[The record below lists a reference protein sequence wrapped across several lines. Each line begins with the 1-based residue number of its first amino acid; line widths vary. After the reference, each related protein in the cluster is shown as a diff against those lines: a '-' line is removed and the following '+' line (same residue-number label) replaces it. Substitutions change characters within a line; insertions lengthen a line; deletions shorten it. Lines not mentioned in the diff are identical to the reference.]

1 MNVAARPRIAYDSV
15 GQGDPAFLFLPGW
28 CVNRSFF
35 GPVLEP
41 ASRKRRALSL
51 DWRGHGGSER
61 PGEDYTT
68 EDLVADAL
76 QVIDDAGID
85 RVIPVAQA
93 HAGWMALELRRRLGP
108 ERVPGLVLMSW
119 MVLGPPPEFGEALAG
134 LRDPGRWEAVRDGL
148 LTRWTGVS
156 DDPAIHRQ
164 AEEMRAYGF
173 DTWARA
179 GREIGASFEREGT
192 PLAALE
198 RLDPPARVLHIY
210 AQPADESFL
219 SAQQAYAAD
228 RHWFRVKRVE
238 GSTHFPTLEAPDAVA
253 DALEAFASEVASVV
267 ASR

>member
-28 CVNRSFF
+28 CVNRSLFASI
-35 GPVLEP
+35 LEP
-41 ASRKRRALSL
+41 AARNRRALSL
-51 DWRGHGGSER
+51 DWRGHGGSEG

-68 EDLVADAL
+68 EDLVTDAL
-76 QVIDDAGID
+76 RVIDDAGLN

-108 ERVPGLVLMSW
+108 ERVPGLVLLSW
-119 MVLGPPPEFGEALAG
+119 MVMGPPPGFGDALAG
-134 LRDPGRWEAVRDGL
+134 LKDRAYWEATRDGL
-148 LTRWTGVS
+148 LARWTGGS

-164 AEEMRAYGF
+164 AEEMRSYGF
-173 DTWARA
+173 DAWARA

-198 RLDPPARVLHIY
+198 RLDPPARALHIY

-228 RHWFRVKRVE
+228 HRWFGVRRVD
-238 GSTHFPTLEAPDAVA
+238 GATHFPTLESPNAVTKA
-253 DALEAFASEVASVV
+253 IERFASD
-267 ASR
+267 R

>member
-41 ASRKRRALSL
+41 ASRHRRALSL

-61 PGEDYTT
+61 PADDYTT
-68 EDLVADAL
+68 EDLVSDAL
-76 QVIDDAGID
+76 HVIDEAGIN
-85 RVIPVAQA
+85 RVIPVGQA

-119 MVLGPPPEFGEALAG
+119 MVLGPPPGFEDALAG
-134 LRDPGRWEAVRDGL
+134 LRDRGSWETVRDGL
-148 LTRWTGVS
+148 LTRWMGGS
-156 DDPAIHRQ
+156 DDPAIRRQ

-179 GREIGASFEREGT
+179 RREIDASFEREGT

-219 SAQQAYAAD
+219 GAQQAYAED
-228 RHWFRVKRVE
+228 RPWFQVERLE
-238 GSTHFPTLEAPDAVA
+238 GSTHFPTLEGPNAVA
-253 DALEAFASEVASVV
+253 EAIETFASEAMVS
-267 ASR
+267 